1 MPKSK
6 EPPKGTP
13 QAILFGRG
21 CQAVNCAKLAPIIR
35 AAPTTLRRWRDGN
48 FPEAFYQ
55 LAAIC
60 RIRNLSDKEI
70 VELVRMF
77 K

>member
-13 QAILFGRG
+13 QEMLFGSG
-21 CQAVNCAKLAPIIR
+21 CQAVNCEKLAPIIR

-60 RIRNLSDKEI
+60 RIRELKDEDIGK
-70 VELVRMF
+70 LVRQF